1 MNHISLGTD
10 FVSKGMVLSKDPKY
24 QKIFDTFRALLGEV
38 ASGGSVVLLQC
49 LAGNYLG
56 PAMADKLRCDINIY
70 MNSDYTRG
78 VSPNGGTVG
87 IEFDKP
93 LDKTWEYQWNEILSG
108 TQYKTLM
115 LNSNGS
121 VGAVPK

>member
-1 MNHISLGTD
+1 
-10 FVSKGMVLSKDPKY
+10 
-24 QKIFDTFRALLGEV
+24 
-38 ASGGSVVLLQC
+38 
-49 LAGNYLG
+49 
-56 PAMADKLRCDINIY
+56 MADKLRCDINIY